1 MWEVFT
7 TGFYYMM
14 VLVVLTFLVTYV
26 PQTGLWLVNL
36 VYGS

>member
-1 MWEVFT
+1 MFQRDRLSGVSRIL
-7 TGFYYMM
+7 G
-14 VLVVLTFLVTYV
+14 VLALLVTYV